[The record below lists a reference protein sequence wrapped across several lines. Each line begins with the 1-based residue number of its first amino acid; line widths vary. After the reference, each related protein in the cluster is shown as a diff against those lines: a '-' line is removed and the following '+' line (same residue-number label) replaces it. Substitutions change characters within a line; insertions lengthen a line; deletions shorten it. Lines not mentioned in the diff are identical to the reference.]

1 MTAVHGTS
9 SMYCGVGS
17 LLFMDARSIAL
28 SGVPAA
34 IDEMRRRNLLK
45 RDSSD
50 SPDSRT
56 TLMSPDM
63 KSRRF
68 PEGESAF
75 LILVKSI
82 RNAIFD
88 TSASRSLNLSMTDF
102 RHACQCEESRYC
114 SSIEPLTV
122 SAQ

>member
-1 MTAVHGTS
+1 MNAVHGDS
-9 SMYCGVGS
+9 SMYCGFAS
-17 LLFMDARSIAL
+17 LLFMDTRFIAL

-34 IDEMRRRNLLK
+34 MDEIRRRNLSNK
-45 RDSSD
+45 ESSD

-88 TSASRSLNLSMTDF
+88 TSASRALNLSPTDF
-102 RHACQCEESRYC
+102 RHACQRVESRYC